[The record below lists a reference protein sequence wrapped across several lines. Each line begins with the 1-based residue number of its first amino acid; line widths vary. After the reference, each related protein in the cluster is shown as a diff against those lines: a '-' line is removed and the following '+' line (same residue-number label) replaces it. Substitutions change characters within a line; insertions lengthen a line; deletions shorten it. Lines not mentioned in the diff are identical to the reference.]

1 MREEVIAKYQDLG
14 VCIYNPRL
22 LLNANNIECP
32 IGKDALAQS
41 ESGKPLFSAEQRVRV
56 QKILASVLAFLV
68 STLCMH

>member
-41 ESGKPLFSAEQRVRV
+41 ESGKPLFSAEQ
-56 QKILASVLAFLV
+56 
-68 STLCMH
+68 